1 LSSLWDEIKRRNVVR
16 VTVTYAVVAWLT
28 AQVAEFATETFG
40 APSWVL
46 QIFVVFLLLGLP
58 LAILLAWAFDLTPSG
73 IRRTPS
79 GAGKNEQPQRQ
90 TRTVFIVFILVAASF
105 AAWLQFY
112 GPDAFEFKQD
122 VGTGSRLSA
131 GNDGA
136 SQHFDLA
143 FPEDAPL
150 ALIGAAE
157 LGNGKQ
163 AFAISPNGKFVVYAG
178 TSSGGYQLYLR
189 DFSTHTTVPLD
200 GTNNAFSPFFSP
212 NSMWIGYFVGND
224 LFKVS
229 VDGGKPL
236 LVAEAT
242 NSVGASWTSSD
253 DIVMVLEEGGQFA
266 RVSASG
272 GEVEMIEAGMR
283 LLYPTAIRDQPKITV
298 SGQVLD
304 LESLKFEQLPVQS
317 TDIRYVNGHL
327 FYVFQGSLLAARY
340 DVDAN
345 VLESSPV
352 PVITGLRVEIWGVGQ
367 WSVSDDGTLLYM
379 PGRDVHSNPL
389 HWVNSTASEAVD
401 LPIRNRG
408 TLEISP
414 DGNRLAI
421 VEWGATTTDIW
432 IYELASGRATK
443 LTTDGVSEGPLFWS
457 PSGDSVY
464 YQKDIRP
471 KRVTYRKYIDSQL
484 VEEPVLEDGGADF
497 FATSISA
504 DGRLIGIEG
513 TQGTEGIGFY
523 DVVAKKAIP
532 VPSAR
537 QDDWGTA
544 ISPDGRAI
552 AYTSSSSGAY
562 NIYLQPVPAT
572 GRRFQISRQGGSEE
586 PRWSADGSKV
596 YYRSG
601 TRIMMADVA
610 TEPEIKIGEPE
621 VFYSGT
627 FENVGGRSYAV
638 HPDGERALVI
648 HSENLTSSI
657 RVVTNWFAKVE
668 RLIQDN
674 EAESN

>member
-1 LSSLWDEIKRRNVVR
+1 MSSLWDEIKRRNVVR

-229 VDGGKPL
+229 VDGGNPCWLPRRPTPL
-236 LVAEAT
+236 AH
-242 NSVGASWTSSD
+242 
-253 DIVMVLEEGGQFA
+253 
-266 RVSASG
+266 
-272 GEVEMIEAGMR
+272 
-283 LLYPTAIRDQPKITV
+283 P
-298 SGQVLD
+298 
-304 LESLKFEQLPVQS
+304 
-317 TDIRYVNGHL
+317 GH
-327 FYVFQGSLLAARY
+327 Q
-340 DVDAN
+340 
-345 VLESSPV
+345 
-352 PVITGLRVEIWGVGQ
+352 
-367 WSVSDDGTLLYM
+367 
-379 PGRDVHSNPL
+379 
-389 HWVNSTASEAVD
+389 
-401 LPIRNRG
+401 
-408 TLEISP
+408 
-414 DGNRLAI
+414 
-421 VEWGATTTDIW
+421 ATT
-432 IYELASGRATK
+432 S
-443 LTTDGVSEGPLFWS
+443 
-457 PSGDSVY
+457 
-464 YQKDIRP
+464 
-471 KRVTYRKYIDSQL
+471 
-484 VEEPVLEDGGADF
+484 
-497 FATSISA
+497 
-504 DGRLIGIEG
+504 
-513 TQGTEGIGFY
+513 
-523 DVVAKKAIP
+523 
-532 VPSAR
+532 
-537 QDDWGTA
+537 
-544 ISPDGRAI
+544 
-552 AYTSSSSGAY
+552 
-562 NIYLQPVPAT
+562 
-572 GRRFQISRQGGSEE
+572 
-586 PRWSADGSKV
+586 
-596 YYRSG
+596 
-601 TRIMMADVA
+601 
-610 TEPEIKIGEPE
+610 
-621 VFYSGT
+621 
-627 FENVGGRSYAV
+627 
-638 HPDGERALVI
+638 
-648 HSENLTSSI
+648 
-657 RVVTNWFAKVE
+657 
-668 RLIQDN
+668 
-674 EAESN
+674 